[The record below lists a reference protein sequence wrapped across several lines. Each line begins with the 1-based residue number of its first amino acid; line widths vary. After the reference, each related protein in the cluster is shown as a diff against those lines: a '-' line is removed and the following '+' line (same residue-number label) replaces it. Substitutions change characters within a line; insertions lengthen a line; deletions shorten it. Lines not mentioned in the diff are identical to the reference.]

1 MRLSTK
7 KIVLISSALLLSGC
21 SSDPYANGGGCE
33 TPGVYKKIENKLAV
47 CAGLDGKFKYYFE
60 GPHFDAISLLGKTQY
75 DVLSFDTEEPF
86 HKVADERGL
95 SDLTWR
101 TNWNISNDEIAKFAQ
116 GDSRWDGLIEA
127 NSKVI
132 SLESEFK
139 SANIYR
145 FEMLNDFRTGKV
157 SQQVA
162 YEAQQDALKIATKR
176 DAALEIYSQK
186 LAVLRAELQT
196 LYGVSGYVEPMLF
209 VVVKHHNL

>member
-47 CAGLDGKFKYYFE
+47 CAGLEGKFKYYFE
-60 GPHFDAISLLGKTQY
+60 GPHFDAIYLLGKSEY
-75 DVLSFDTEEPF
+75 DILNFDSEEPF
-86 HKVADERGL
+86 HKLADERGL

-101 TNWNISNDEIAKFAQ
+101 TKWNISNDEIANFAQ

-132 SLESEFK
+132 ALESEFK
-139 SANIYR
+139 FANTYR
-145 FEMLNDFRTGKV
+145 FEMLNDFRAGKV
-157 SQQVA
+157 SRQIA
-162 YEAQQDALKIATKR
+162 YEAQQDVLKISKKVDSAM
-176 DAALEIYSQK
+176 EIYSQK
-186 LAVLRAELQT
+186 LAVLRAEIKT
-196 LYGVSGYVEPMLF
+196 LYGVTDYVEPMLF
-209 VVVKHHNL
+209 VVVKQHNL